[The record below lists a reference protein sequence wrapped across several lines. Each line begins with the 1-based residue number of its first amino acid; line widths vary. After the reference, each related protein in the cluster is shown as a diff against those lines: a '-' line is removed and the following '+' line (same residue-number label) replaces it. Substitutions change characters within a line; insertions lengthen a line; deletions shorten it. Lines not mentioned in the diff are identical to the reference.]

1 MHPGEDAVTS
11 SNPFRDLLARSHTGS
26 KEALDELVPLL
37 YTQLH
42 GLASR
47 LLRAERPDHTIRPTA
62 LINEAYLRLAA
73 GECSWQERAH
83 FMALSARLMR
93 QILVDYAR
101 SRRAARR
108 GSDPDRVP
116 LEEGVAIVSD
126 RLEDVI
132 IADEAL
138 RRLAETDMRKS
149 QAVELIYFGGL
160 SYSEAAAVLDISE
173 ATLHRDLAFARSWLR
188 RELASSDQ
196 QA

>member
-1 MHPGEDAVTS
+1 
-11 SNPFRDLLARSHTGS
+11 
-26 KEALDELVPLL
+26 
-37 YTQLH
+37 
-42 GLASR
+42 
-47 LLRAERPDHTIRPTA
+47 
-62 LINEAYLRLAA
+62 
-73 GECSWQERAH
+73 
-83 FMALSARLMR
+83 
-93 QILVDYAR
+93 
-101 SRRAARR
+101 
-108 GSDPDRVP
+108 
-116 LEEGVAIVSD
+116 IVSD

-138 RRLAETDMRKS
+138 RRLAETYMRKS